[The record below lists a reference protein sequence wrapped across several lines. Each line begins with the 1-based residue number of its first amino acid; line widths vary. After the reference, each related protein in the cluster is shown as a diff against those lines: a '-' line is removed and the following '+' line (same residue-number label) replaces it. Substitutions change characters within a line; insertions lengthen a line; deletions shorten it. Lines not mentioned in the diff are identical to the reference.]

1 MIARNNTNC
10 RKDPGPI
17 VNYFR
22 SKLFLVRTKAKP
34 VSCRLCDIMYSPGQ
48 MAVFDSSRRL
58 RARVL
63 QTDSLPP
70 IPQTL
75 LRLLEVIQKEETSA
89 NELQDVILG
98 DQNLAAKVLKVAN
111 SAYYGYCG
119 KIGTVS
125 RAVVAIGFEQV
136 RNICLCALLMQQ
148 FRTDRNGQ
156 QDLLKLWQHSFT
168 TAGLAR
174 LIVSLRPWIKTEEG
188 YVMGLLHDLGRMV
201 MMVSFPDDY
210 MQVRKLA
217 KESSI
222 SLYVAEEKYGMP
234 HTVIGKWLAIK
245 WHLPVVIQRV
255 IEYHHDPS
263 NTIEFHK
270 EVRLVYLAN
279 LLANVDDSVDYS
291 DDELLNEC
299 CRQLYISNDDW
310 RVLIEK
316 SIHINN
322 ESIKLVNMLK

>member
-1 MIARNNTNC
+1 MMH
-10 RKDPGPI
+10 
-17 VNYFR
+17 
-22 SKLFLVRTKAKP
+22 L
-34 VSCRLCDIMYSPGQ
+34 PGQ
-48 MAVFDSSRRL
+48 LAEFDSGRSL

-89 NELQDVILG
+89 NELQDIILG
-98 DQNLAAKVLKVAN
+98 DQNLAANVLKAAN

-119 KIGTVS
+119 KIGTVT

-148 FRTDRNGQ
+148 FQTDRNVQ
-156 QDLLKLWQHSFT
+156 QQLLKLWQHSFT

-174 LIVSLRPWIKTEEG
+174 LIVSSRPWIKTEEG

-210 MQVRKLA
+210 LQVQKLA
-217 KESSI
+217 KESSV
-222 SLYVAEEKYGMP
+222 SLCVAEEEYGML
-234 HTVIGKWLAIK
+234 HTVVGKWLAIK

-255 IEYHHDPS
+255 IEYHHDPL
-263 NTIEFHK
+263 NTPEFHK
-270 EVRLVYLAN
+270 EVKLIYLAN
-279 LLANVDDSVDYS
+279 RLACVENNIDYS
-291 DDELLNEC
+291 DDEVFTEC
-299 CRQLYISNDDW
+299 CKELYISSDDW
-310 RVLIEK
+310 RLLAEK
-316 SIHINN
+316 AVHIDNEAMTLVSI
-322 ESIKLVNMLK
+322 LK